1 LHIVGRIDL
10 ERFRAFFPDI
20 TASEVIITDERI
32 EHIEKR
38 HPGTY
43 RKYGQ
48 YIPAI
53 LGGYEY
59 MLEGD
64 LPNTVLLLKR
74 VEDAQGMR
82 LELVL
87 RLHTSRDNPAFHNSV
102 LSLWD
107 IGEAKW
113 GQYERTKKILDKNE

>member
-1 LHIVGRIDL
+1 MQFVGRIHLD
-10 ERFRAFFPDI
+10 RFRVFFPNI
-20 TASEVIITDERI
+20 TADEVIITDERI

-38 HPGTY
+38 HPGAY

-48 YIPAI
+48 RIPEILSSYDYIF
-53 LGGYEY
+53 EDD
-59 MLEGD
+59 M
-64 LPNTVLLLKR
+64 PNTVLLLKR
-74 VEDAQGMR
+74 LEDADGTR

-87 RLHTSRDNPAFHNSV
+87 RLHTPQDDPVFKNSV

-113 GQYERTKKILDKNE
+113 GQYERTKKILDKRE